1 MGPVDGALFN
11 LLSEAAVRFGNK
23 TALVCDEQ
31 TLSYSDLYSLTIEFS
46 NALAALGV
54 KKGDK
59 VALYL
64 PNILQFPIAFFGAL
78 RAGAVVTAISPL
90 HREREVTFQL
100 SDSGAHTIV
109 TTNSLKPIVD
119 RVKLGVPLKQVI
131 IAEAGGFGFLGLPN
145 PQSVLEIKIKIE
157 PETDLASL
165 QYTGGT
171 TGTPKAA
178 MLTHRNL
185 RANAHQFANAI
196 NADSSDVFLVALPL
210 FHIYGLTTSLTT
222 PISVGAKMALLSR
235 FTPQNAFVA
244 IEQQKVSV
252 FCGVP
257 TMYQLLLANA
267 ELKRHNLSSLRVC
280 ISGAASLP
288 PQVQRQFMEKTG
300 ALLVEGYGLS
310 EASPVTHCSPVNNA
324 ALRVGSIGPP
334 LADTEAKIVDL
345 SSGRRT
351 LGVGEVGELA
361 VKGPQIMKGYW
372 QNPDETAFVLN
383 DGWLLTGDIARIDND
398 GYFYIVDRKKDL
410 IKHKGYSIY
419 PRELEDILYEH
430 QAVKLCAVT
439 GGLDGS
445 GDEVPMAFV
454 VLKEGAVASAEVLK
468 IFVNDK
474 LAAYKAIHQ
483 LEIRE
488 ELPLSPAGKV
498 LKRTLK
504 EQS

>member
-1 MGPVDGALFN
+1 MGHVEGALFN
-11 LLSEAAVRFGNK
+11 LLSEAAGQFGKK
-23 TALVCDEQ
+23 TAIVFDEQ
-31 TLSYSDLYSLTIEFS
+31 TLSYSDLDSLLIEFS

-64 PNILQFPIAFFGAL
+64 PNIPQFPIAFFGAL
-78 RAGAVVTAISPL
+78 RAGVIVTAISPL

-100 SDSGAHTIV
+100 ADSGAQTIV
-109 TTNSLKPIVD
+109 TTNILKPVVD
-119 RVKLGVPLKQVI
+119 KVKLGVPLKNVI
-131 IAEAGGFGFLGLPN
+131 IAEAGGFGFSGLPN
-145 PQSVLEIKIKIE
+145 ANFVPEINIKIE

-171 TGTPKAA
+171 TRTPKAA

-185 RANAHQFANAI
+185 SANAHQFAKAI

-222 PISVGAKMALLSR
+222 PISVGAKMVLLPR
-235 FTPQNAFVA
+235 FTPQNALST

-267 ELKRHNLSSLRVC
+267 ELERHDLSSLRVC

-288 PQVQRQFMEKTG
+288 PQVQRQFMEKTD
-300 ALLVEGYGLS
+300 ALLIEGYGLS
-310 EASPVTHCSPVNNA
+310 EASPVTHCSPVDNA
-324 ALRVGSIGPP
+324 VLRVGSIGQP

-345 SSGRRT
+345 ESGRRT
-351 LGVGEVGELA
+351 LGVGEVGELV

-372 QNPDETAFVLN
+372 QNHKETALVLH
-383 DGWLLTGDIARIDND
+383 DGWLLTGDIARMEAD
-398 GYFYIVDRKKDL
+398 GYFYIVERKKDL
-410 IKHKGYSIY
+410 IKHNGYSIY

-439 GGLDGS
+439 GRLDGS

-454 VLKEGAVASAEVLK
+454 VLKEGAVASAEELK

-474 LAAYKAIHQ
+474 VAAYKAIHQ
-483 LEIRE
+483 VEIHE